1 MHFDH
6 IQSTLFSIPSRSIP
20 LPYSLNFVSS
30 LFKFYILK
38 DIWNSLC
45 YLYILGWV
53 VFHWSIDD
61 LPKLIHWRL
70 SLFPQ
75 QLSVANNSL
84 GTGGISCPHPLS
96 ILGLGQSWVCAAC
109 MQVASLQMWVHVQF
123 PFDHLLFLKIF
134 YSTFP
139 GPGEG
144 QIIDLGVNIKQ
155 SLACCTLINCRSLYL
170 STTT

>member
-6 IQSTLFSIPSRSIP
+6 IQSTLFSIPPRFIP

-61 LPKLIHWRL
+61 LPKLIHLRL
-70 SLFPQ
+70 SLFSK
-75 QLSVANNSL
+75 QLSIANNAL
-84 GTGGISCPHPLS
+84 GTGGISCPHPLF
-96 ILGLGQSWVCAAC
+96 ILRRGQSWVCAGC
-109 MQVASLQMWVHVQF
+109 MQVVSLQMWVHVQLPWYVQKSLF
-123 PFDHLLFLKIF
+123 LWPLIILKNLLFNIPWAWWRTDNWF
-134 YSTFP
+134 R
-139 GPGEG
+139 GEHSAVFC
-144 QIIDLGVNIKQ
+144 L
-155 SLACCTLINCRSLYL
+155 LYL
-170 STTT
+170 DQL